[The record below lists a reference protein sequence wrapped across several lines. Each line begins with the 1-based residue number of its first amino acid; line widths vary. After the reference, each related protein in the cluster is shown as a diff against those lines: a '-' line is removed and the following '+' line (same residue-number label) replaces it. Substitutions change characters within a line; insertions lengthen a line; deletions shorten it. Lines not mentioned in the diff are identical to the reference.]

1 MFPSKTCLIH
11 KTRNQTKPRIC
22 HKKFRIDVTFE
33 MRTAVQSDAFIQLMI
48 TYKIKSYFISE
59 MEEGA
64 KCKMAERQRE
74 IEGERASIGRRQI

>member
-1 MFPSKTCLIH
+1 M
-11 KTRNQTKPRIC
+11 C
-22 HKKFRIDVTFE
+22 HKNFCIDVTFE

-64 KCKMAERQRE
+64 KGKMAERQRE
-74 IEGERASIGRRQI
+74 SREREQALGGGGR